1 MPTGV
6 GSFYHVTALVCD
18 RVSLGH
24 TGGRH
29 AKLQSQEGRPWRSLH
44 TCLSPPNG
52 VSLTRGD
59 RKNTSDQPICA
70 SRLYGKVG
78 QGERVRMVNTLDRM
92 WRSYESIVQGIFQLL
107 YDQHLVH
114 NVRVRRNVTLQ
125 GKSGPH
131 QIDVY
136 WKFEIGGV
144 PHEVIVQAKHWSK
157 AVDKGELLKF
167 KAVIDD
173 FPGST
178 GVFVTK
184 KGYQRGA
191 REYASKNGITLFQL
205 DESRPHNVDIS
216 RLGWAQGWITVVP
229 LHGSQKNEG
238 VAAQKD
244 LAIGTTYT
252 VFTPRFSDLRFQHD
266 DAWFKQN
273 PLMSSIAIS
282 AIKLPPTQFRDI
294 ILYDESQ
301 AVVSNLELILR
312 QVIEVMKEE
321 KSDKKHF
328 VHTFDCPT
336 FLGPPVTATSYI
348 KVNSVSANINIESS
362 VLPLRFGNSKFVAF
376 VLHHISSSKTQWFF
390 RPKE

>member
-1 MPTGV
+1 
-6 GSFYHVTALVCD
+6 
-18 RVSLGH
+18 
-24 TGGRH
+24 
-29 AKLQSQEGRPWRSLH
+29 
-44 TCLSPPNG
+44 
-52 VSLTRGD
+52 
-59 RKNTSDQPICA
+59 
-70 SRLYGKVG
+70 
-78 QGERVRMVNTLDRM
+78 MVNTLDRM

-114 NVRVRRNVTLQ
+114 NVRVQHNVTLQ

-144 PHEVIVQAKHWSK
+144 PHEIIVQAKHWSK

-205 DESRPHNVDIS
+205 DESRPHNVNIS

-229 LHGSQKNEG
+229 LHGSQKNED

-244 LAIGTTYT
+244 LAIGTKYT
-252 VFTPRFSDLRFQHD
+252 VFTPHFSDLRFQHD
-266 DAWFKQN
+266 AAWFRQN
-273 PLMSSIAIS
+273 PLMSSIDIS
-282 AIKLPPTQFRDI
+282 TIKLPPTQFRDI

-321 KSDKKHF
+321 KSDKKHL
-328 VHTFDCPT
+328 VHTFDRPT

-376 VLHHISSSKTQWFF
+376 LLHHISSGKTQWFF
-390 RPKE
+390 RPKSRL